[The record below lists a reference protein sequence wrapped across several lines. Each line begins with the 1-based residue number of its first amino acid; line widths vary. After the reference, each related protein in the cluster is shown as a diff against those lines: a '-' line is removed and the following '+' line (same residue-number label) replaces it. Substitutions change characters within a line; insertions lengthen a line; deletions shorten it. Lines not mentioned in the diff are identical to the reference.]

1 MDTIAFETTKW
12 SQINE
17 AETVDG
23 ISAADSDC
31 LREVRD
37 VLAKF
42 GALDRFGINLLH
54 RHFNIQEDEILL
66 EITDQNTRTQT
77 VRPVKKSFR
86 DQDLKVTAFRFVDGD
101 QVGKPALYCRGG
113 GAC

>member
-1 MDTIAFETTKW
+1 MDAIAFETTKW

-23 ISAADSDC
+23 LSAADSDC

-37 VLAKF
+37 VLKKF

-54 RHFNIQEDEILL
+54 RHFDIQDDEILL
-66 EITDQNTRTQT
+66 ETTDMATRTQT
-77 VRPVKKSFR
+77 VRPVKMSYSE
-86 DQDLKVTAFRFVDGD
+86 QELKVTAFRFVDGD
-101 QVGKPALYCRGG
+101 QIGKPTLYCRGG